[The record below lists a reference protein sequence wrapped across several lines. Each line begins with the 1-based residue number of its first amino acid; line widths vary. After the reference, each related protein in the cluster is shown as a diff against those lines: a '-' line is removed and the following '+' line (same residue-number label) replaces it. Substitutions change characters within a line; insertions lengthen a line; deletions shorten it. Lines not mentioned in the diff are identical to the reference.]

1 MAYFESSNHLD
12 VAKTDGTI
20 LFEVAVSA
28 RSLVREIVT
37 AAYGSRFCYYEA
49 GYTAWNS
56 FVNFLDID
64 SGRPLNFEL
73 INVLSIDSG
82 KSLLELHLDPRPYIG
97 PLTGRSTAS
106 CNQPRLS
113 GSLRDFLELHE
124 SR

>member
-97 PLTGRSTAS
+97 PLTVPALSPDGRQLAVISH
-106 CNQPRLS
+106 
-113 GSLRDFLELHE
+113 GFLEVFE
-124 SR
+124 IS